1 MPWISFK
8 ALSHWYQLINLIVS
22 FSIHIQA
29 VQSVCSGRCLKALP
43 FRDKMLPCVWWGCQ
57 KGGDSG
63 AERPVKVQ
71 HLRPP
76 CFLNL
81 QSQAGSRIN
90 EWCSLMFSS
99 KQATKLA
106 GSLGFCADVSRIQ
119 IISFSAIMTIGGRVL
134 PWEKRRER
142 RLLDP
147 VLN

>member
-8 ALSHWYQLINLIVS
+8 ALSHWCQLINLIVS
-22 FSIHIQA
+22 FSIHIQV

-43 FRDKMLPCVWWGCQ
+43 FRDKMLPCVWG
-57 KGGDSG
+57 GGDSG

-106 GSLGFCADVSRIQ
+106 GSLGFCADVSRLQ

-134 PWEKRRER
+134 PWEKRREWW
-142 RLLDP
+142 LLDP